1 MKVQVS
7 FTLSFYERMKKVD
20 FIGGLVI
27 KGGLNPVYAL
37 ILYPKMPERSS
48 LFFRLF

>member
-1 MKVQVS
+1 MKVHVS
-7 FTLSFYERMKKVD
+7 FTLSFYERMKEVD
-20 FIGGLVI
+20 FIEGLVI

-37 ILYPKMPERSS
+37 ILYPTMPERSS